1 MIQDINALVDSIKD
15 IYKGSK
21 SIAGKKIINI
31 FKSADNIEKKASKGI
46 MQFPVLVSD
55 AVDKEV
61 LRVVIESLELDY
73 ASFVKVAMGLEDV
86 IDLVNDKES
95 KAEFIKRFHQ
105 NIDMSD
111 SRENLPTSLKSSE
124 DLAKYITKNAER
136 LNEKMLKSIDEDL
149 RSDSL
154 NDKTIDWKILDK
166 ISEEEDRDKQIQAN
180 IDTRDVK
187 KLNSKQP
194 SLLELNIHYKGEN
207 TIKDTKLVLG
217 VKAVAHALPTNEVT
231 EKLANSV
238 KDNSV
243 LFKAIQWT
251 SGEISFFKDFLL
263 NLDNIRAEF
272 EKDNKG
278 RRKSR
283 WWHILKT
290 RASESKFREIF
301 GKDKFVPNTTFVIT
315 KEEVKRMKNEY
326 GVDVMD
332 SSQVKKLLDIYHLL
346 GFVVLDEI
354 NDLAY
359 FWDSSV
365 QDWQTMSF
373 SALEKGKSSSGLKRS
388 DLKMM
393 LDLSN

>member
-1 MIQDINALVDSIKD
+1 
-15 IYKGSK
+15 
-21 SIAGKKIINI
+21 
-31 FKSADNIEKKASKGI
+31 
-46 MQFPVLVSD
+46 
-55 AVDKEV
+55 
-61 LRVVIESLELDY
+61 
-73 ASFVKVAMGLEDV
+73 
-86 IDLVNDKES
+86 
-95 KAEFIKRFHQ
+95 
-105 NIDMSD
+105 
-111 SRENLPTSLKSSE
+111 
-124 DLAKYITKNAER
+124 
-136 LNEKMLKSIDEDL
+136 MLKSIDEDL

-180 IDTRDVK
+180 IDTKDVK

-301 GKDKFVPNTTFVIT
+301 GKDKFIPNTTFVIT